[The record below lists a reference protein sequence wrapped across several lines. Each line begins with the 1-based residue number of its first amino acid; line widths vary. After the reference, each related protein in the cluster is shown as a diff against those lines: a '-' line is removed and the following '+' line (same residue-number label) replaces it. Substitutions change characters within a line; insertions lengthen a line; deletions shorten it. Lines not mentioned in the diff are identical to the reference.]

1 MNFTDDLFNENS
13 LSFLDNE
20 KLKSKVQKC
29 KEYVTKGQT
38 IAFLDNIE
46 ETIQLCIEYD
56 FTEDGIFLTE
66 AALEISPYSSEL
78 WHSRGIF
85 FNNLFE
91 FEKAYVCFN
100 KSLSLNPSD
109 VETMINKAISED
121 NLGFWDEAI
130 KTLDTALS
138 LEPNNEEILFNL
150 GIFYERNDHYD
161 KAIYYFVET
170 LKLDEEYSEAWY
182 ELGFCY
188 ECSNQFDKATEAYQ
202 KFLDIDPYSP
212 SGWYN
217 FGIVN
222 LKTENYTDA
231 INNFELAITLNDD
244 FVNAW
249 YNLGVAYAKKN
260 QFNDAKKCFVKAG
273 ELDPFDYSIP
283 LNIAQNCEATG
294 DYEEAFK
301 YFNGALKLS
310 ISCTEA
316 YIGLGNYYA
325 RKNNIPLMME
335 YFSLFIRY
343 TLANKEEYNN
353 HHETEIMLTELF
365 LEKEELES
373 EETKSPEKLF
383 ELAEVYF
390 ELGRWNDSKN
400 IFSELLDSN
409 YNKSEIFYGLAL
421 CNFMLKKNEFALTN
435 LISAFESN
443 PGMENIFL
451 EDFPLLDS
459 TQLYINIFNSIYF

>member
-1 MNFTDDLFNENS
+1 MNFTDDFSDENS

-29 KEYVTKGQT
+29 KEYVSKGQT

-109 VETMINKAISED
+109 VETMINKAIAED
-121 NLGFWDEAI
+121 NLGLWDEAI
-130 KTLDTALS
+130 NTLNTALS

-150 GIFYERNDHYD
+150 GIFYERNDYFEKAIPYFIQTLNYD
-161 KAIYYFVET
+161 K
-170 LKLDEEYSEAWY
+170 EYSEAWY

-188 ECSNQFDKATEAYQ
+188 ECTNQFEKAKESY
-202 KFLDIDPYSP
+202 KSFLEIDPYNSN
-212 SGWYN
+212 GWYN
-217 FGIVN
+217 LGIVN
-222 LKTENYTDA
+222 LKTEDYYEA
-231 INNFELAITLNDD
+231 INNFELSTALNDD
-244 FVNAW
+244 FVNSW
-249 YNLGVAYAKKN
+249 FNLGVAYTKTNQISKAKKS
-260 QFNDAKKCFVKAG
+260 FIKAF

-283 LNIAQNCEATG
+283 LNIAQTCEADG
-294 DYEEAFK
+294 DYEDAYK
-301 YFNGALKLS
+301 YFLASKKLNKT
-310 ISCTEA
+310 CTEN
-316 YIGLGNYYA
+316 YVGLGNYYS
-325 RKNNIPLMME
+325 RKNNFHLMIE
-335 YFSLFIRY
+335 YFSQFIKY
-343 TLANKEEYNN
+343 SLAQRTEYNDSHN
-353 HHETEIMLTELF
+353 YDIILSEIFIEM
-365 LEKEELES
+365 EELENLEEKTS
-373 EETKSPEKLF
+373 EELF
-383 ELAEVYF
+383 ELAEIYF
-390 ELGRWNDSKN
+390 EIGRWSDAKKIYMNLLESK
-400 IFSELLDSN
+400 
-409 YNKSEIFYGLAL
+409 YNRSEIFYELAM
-421 CNFMLKKNEFALTN
+421 CNFMLQNNEIALSN

-443 PGMENIFL
+443 PGTENIFL
-451 EDFPLLDS
+451 EEFPLLDS